1 MSGRPH
7 DFEYLAYKLIETA
20 SQVWDNKF
28 YLVYDFTEYYYY
40 IETVT
45 IEYANLIANSG
56 TKLLFSN
63 CQRVYYFNIPR
74 IENPGIME
82 GVKLVRS
89 KGEKYGTKVYIYRLQ
104 TLTVSL
110 KIYVLIWRHWQLIV
124 KIRSPSKTFYY
135 MTQQLKIHA
144 CTIQNRKKICYI
156 MFH

>member
-74 IENPGIME
+74 IEIQVLWKVLNW
-82 GVKLVRS
+82 LDQR
-89 KGEKYGTKVYIYRLQ
+89 EKNMALKFTFTRLQ

-110 KIYVLIWRHWQLIV
+110 KFM
-124 KIRSPSKTFYY
+124 S
-135 MTQQLKIHA
+135 
-144 CTIQNRKKICYI
+144 
-156 MFH
+156 

>member
-1 MSGRPH
+1 M
-7 DFEYLAYKLIETA
+7 
-20 SQVWDNKF
+20 WDNKF

-89 KGEKYGTKVYIYRLQ
+89 KGEKYGTKVYIYSLAD
-104 TLTVSL
+104 LTVSL
-110 KIYVLIWRHWQLIV
+110 KFM
-124 KIRSPSKTFYY
+124 S
-135 MTQQLKIHA
+135 
-144 CTIQNRKKICYI
+144 
-156 MFH
+156 

>member
-1 MSGRPH
+1 M
-7 DFEYLAYKLIETA
+7 
-20 SQVWDNKF
+20 
-28 YLVYDFTEYYYY
+28 

-89 KGEKYGTKVYIYRLQ
+89 KGEKYGTKVYIYSLADPDSIIKNLCLDLE
-104 TLTVSL
+104 TLAINRENKVTF
-110 KIYVLIWRHWQLIV
+110 KDVLL
-124 KIRSPSKTFYY
+124 
-135 MTQQLKIHA
+135 
-144 CTIQNRKKICYI
+144 
-156 MFH
+156 